1 MLKFYCYV
9 KHTIILRNIAVT
21 LKRNKMVRIEIRVS
35 EEEAKKLNELA
46 KKENRSRKSLCEN
59 AVKKLLTESK

>member
-1 MLKFYCYV
+1 M
-9 KHTIILRNIAVT
+9 RNIVVT
-21 LKRNKMVRIEIRVS
+21 LKLNKMVRIEINVS
-35 EEEAKKLNELA
+35 KEEDEKLKALA